1 MKGKYCLYVL
11 IKNKKPIYV
20 GVTVNCEKR
29 KRQHKLKGKDFDRL
43 VIIKFYDTKKDALI
57 AENSLIRFNGMFNL
71 GLENSKFSIDEYF
84 NIIDLNEC
92 Q

>member
-1 MKGKYCLYVL
+1 
-11 IKNKKPIYV
+11 
-20 GVTVNCEKR
+20 
-29 KRQHKLKGKDFDRL
+29 
-43 VIIKFYDTKKDALI
+43 
-57 AENSLIRFNGMFNL
+57 MFNL